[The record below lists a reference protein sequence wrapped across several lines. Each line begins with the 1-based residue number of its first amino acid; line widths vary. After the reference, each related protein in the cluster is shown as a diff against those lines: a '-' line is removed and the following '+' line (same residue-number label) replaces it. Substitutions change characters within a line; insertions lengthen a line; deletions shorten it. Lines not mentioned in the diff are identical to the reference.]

1 MSEKIES
8 RTNGSKEAKM
18 EQLGMAFGLA
28 ASDFEEARSKTFW
41 RVWMNRLK
49 GKRTELLSFDD
60 FMKRHAVHGQR
71 SLGVMTVPVSHIV
84 GSLGRAEDFDR
95 WFMPRSDRMQERWVR
110 VDRAFQAGDHLPPVE
125 LIKVGPVYFVVDGNH
140 RVSVAKAMG
149 QDYIDADVTEVDLPA
164 TVTAEMRVADSLD
177 N

>member
-1 MSEKIES
+1 
-8 RTNGSKEAKM
+8 M
-18 EQLGMAFGLA
+18 EQLGMAFSSA

-49 GKRTELLSFDD
+49 GKRTELLSFDK
-60 FMKRHAVHGQR
+60 FMNRHGVRGQR
-71 SLGVMTVPVSHIV
+71 SLGVMTVPVNHIV

-110 VDRAFQAGDHLPPVE
+110 VDRAFQAGEHLPPVE

-140 RVSVAKAMG
+140 RVSVAKSVG
-149 QDYIDADVTEVDLPA
+149 QDYIDAQVTEIDLPA
-164 TVTAEMRVADSLD
+164 TETTEMRVVESLD
-177 N
+177 S